1 MTTSR
6 SSGCTASPLEG
17 TYLPWLDCRRT
28 GLASDELAGRLLR
41 RQRLMVN
48 PGTMY
53 GPGGEGFLRL
63 NMACPRALWQEGL
76 ERLANG
82 LDAAPASPKEV
93 R

>member
-1 MTTSR
+1 
-6 SSGCTASPLEG
+6 
-17 TYLPWLDCRRT
+17 
-28 GLASDELAGRLLR
+28 
-41 RQRLMVN
+41 MVN